1 ALRCPAPAMFGR
13 ADAGVNR
20 VAQHRITAGAGDA
33 DGHRHGLTKMPAVLH
48 ECICAH
54 SACSSIPPNQSE
66 DVTMTELP
74 YRTALI
80 VGAGAGISASVAR
93 ALAAAGLK
101 LGLAARNIDKL
112 APLAA
117 ETGAERFAAD
127 ASDPAA
133 VAQLFEEAGARIGP
147 EGHPRRAFYHRWRRA
162 QRAAP
167 RSAEPPGQHA

>member
-1 ALRCPAPAMFGR
+1 MPWKETCVVDERVDFVSEWVGSGLR
-13 ADAGVNR
+13 
-20 VAQHRITAGAGDA
+20 
-33 DGHRHGLTKMPAVLH
+33 
-48 ECICAH
+48 
-54 SACSSIPPNQSE
+54 

-133 VAQLFEEAGARIGP
+133 VAQLFEEADARLGSLDVVLYNASARAPGSVAEIDP
-147 EGHPRRAFYHRWRRA
+147 EDIKAVEF
-162 QRAAP
+162 
-167 RSAEPPGQHA
+167 